1 MMTLLLWLALLVP
14 TCAPNADGIIVCPST
29 RPPAV
34 EDAPAWIVE
43 AMRSGTAC
51 ELGVDIYA
59 TVPGDEEDWYA
70 WREAHPEARIIERV
84 QPADASIPDSWL
96 YEADGEYVVFVF
108 NEKLAQVRRGFVV
121 EVHGLC
127 ARLINA

>member
-1 MMTLLLWLALLVP
+1 MMTLLLWLTLLVP

-51 ELGVDIYA
+51 ELGVDIYSTA
-59 TVPGDEEDWYA
+59 PGEAWYA

-121 EVHGLC
+121 TVHGLC